1 MNDQDEQQL
10 NRVVTL
16 VRDVLGVD
24 AVGAYLFGSAVLGG
38 LHPHSDLDVLV
49 VSKRKTTRE
58 EKQRLVDHLLAFSG
72 RSTPDGRW
80 RRVEL
85 TIVVESHV
93 KPWRFP
99 PSFDFQYGDWL
110 RAEFESG
117 DVEPWPTKTNPD
129 LAALITM
136 VLLGNAPLLGPPP
149 EEIFDPVPR
158 DDLVSATVGD
168 IDTLLDD
175 LEGDTRNVILT
186 LARIWSTVADDVIRP
201 KDVAADWALAR
212 LPEHHRAVL
221 ARARAI
227 YLGHEEE
234 RWHDVRTR
242 VRPHA
247 DHVVAEIK
255 RLVSA
260 GSRAPRT

>member
-99 PSFDFQYGDWL
+99 PSFDFQYGT
-110 RAEFESG
+110 G
-117 DVEPWPTKTNPD
+117 C
-129 LAALITM
+129 
-136 VLLGNAPLLGPPP
+136 GP
-149 EEIFDPVPR
+149 
-158 DDLVSATVGD
+158 
-168 IDTLLDD
+168 
-175 LEGDTRNVILT
+175 N
-186 LARIWSTVADDVIRP
+186 
-201 KDVAADWALAR
+201 
-212 LPEHHRAVL
+212 
-221 ARARAI
+221 
-227 YLGHEEE
+227 
-234 RWHDVRTR
+234 
-242 VRPHA
+242 
-247 DHVVAEIK
+247 
-255 RLVSA
+255 
-260 GSRAPRT
+260 SRAATWNRGRRRRTPTSPR